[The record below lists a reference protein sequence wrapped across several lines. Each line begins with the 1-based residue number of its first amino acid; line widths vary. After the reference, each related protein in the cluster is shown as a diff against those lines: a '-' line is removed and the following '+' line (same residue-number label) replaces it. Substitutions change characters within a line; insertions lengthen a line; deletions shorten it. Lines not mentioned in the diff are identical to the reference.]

1 MPYTIYNNIYYL
13 LIDMVLH
20 IKMNYS
26 TQYIS
31 QHLKETRESMG
42 LSQRELSSRSGVPQ
56 SHISKIEGGNVDL
69 RLSSLV
75 AIARVLELE
84 LTLIPRKY
92 LSAVNSIVGNDTDGK
107 PPLPAY
113 SLDGEE

>member
-1 MPYTIYNNIYYL
+1 ME
-13 LIDMVLH
+13 LH

-31 QHLKETRESMG
+31 QHLKATRENMG
-42 LSQRELSSRSGVPQ
+42 VSQRELSSKSGVPQ
-56 SHISKIEGGNVDL
+56 SHISKIESGNVDL
-69 RLSSLV
+69 RLSSLI
-75 AIARVLELE
+75 AISRVLELE

-92 LSAVNSIVGNDTDGK
+92 LSAVNTIVASTNGDTGGK

-113 SLDGEE
+113 SLDLDGEE

>member
-1 MPYTIYNNIYYL
+1 LIYNNIYYL
-13 LIDMVLH
+13 LIDRVLH
-20 IKMNYS
+20 VKMNYS
-26 TQYIS
+26 THYIS
-31 QHLKETRESMG
+31 QHLKETRKSMG

-84 LTLIPRKY
+84 LALVPRKY
-92 LSAVNSIVGNDTDGK
+92 LSAVNSIVGGANGK
-107 PPLPAY
+107 TGGKSPLPAY
-113 SLDGEE
+113 NLDGEE

>member
-1 MPYTIYNNIYYL
+1 MYNNIYYL
-13 LIDMVLH
+13 LDDRVLH

-31 QHLKETRESMG
+31 QHLKEARESMG

-75 AIARVLELE
+75 TIARVLELE
-84 LTLIPRKY
+84 LALIPRKY
-92 LSAVNSIVGNDTDGK
+92 LSAVNAIVGSANGDNNGK

-113 SLDGEE
+113 SLDGEG